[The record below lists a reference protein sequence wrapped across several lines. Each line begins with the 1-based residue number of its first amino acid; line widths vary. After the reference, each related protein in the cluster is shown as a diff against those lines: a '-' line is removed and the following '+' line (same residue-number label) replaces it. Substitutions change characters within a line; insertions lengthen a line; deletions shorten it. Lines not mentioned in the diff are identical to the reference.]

1 MTSDPASARCIETTP
16 PSQSRGRSD
25 AGLMERP
32 VDLAVVTTS
41 GAFVLAG
48 IVWPQAADSLLRLL
62 FATLAA
68 GFITVRAYRR
78 IQSAAASEELYS
90 PFDDESDVQVS
101 AAAPRPLLTLA
112 RQLSA
117 ADDVRAA
124 ERKAIPP
131 AALLTIRTEAERRL
145 TEHHR
150 LALLDPDDH
159 LRIRP
164 LVSDRMWRIIRP
176 DLAGAGPGGRPAS
189 LPMVPL
195 SELGRVLDEL
205 ERL

>member
-1 MTSDPASARCIETTP
+1 MTSDPAPARRMQTTP

-32 VDLAVVTTS
+32 VDLALVTMS

-48 IVWPQAADSLLRLL
+48 ITWPQAADLLLRLL

-68 GFITVRAYRR
+68 GFIAIRAYRR
-78 IQSAAASEELYS
+78 IQSAEASEELYS

-101 AAAPRPLLTLA
+101 AAAPQPLLTLA

-117 ADDVRAA
+117 ADDAREA

-145 TEHHR
+145 TEHHG

-159 LRIRP
+159 LRIPP
-164 LVSDRMWRIIRP
+164 LVSDLMWRIIRP
-176 DLAGAGPGGRPAS
+176 DLAGAGPEGRPAS
-189 LPMVPL
+189 LQMVPL
-195 SELGRVLDEL
+195 SELGRLLDEL